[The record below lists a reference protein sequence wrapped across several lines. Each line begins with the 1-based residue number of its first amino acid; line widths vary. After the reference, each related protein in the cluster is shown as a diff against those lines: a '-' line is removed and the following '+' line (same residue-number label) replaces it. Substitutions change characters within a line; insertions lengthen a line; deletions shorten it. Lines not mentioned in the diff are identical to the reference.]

1 MPWPPHD
8 ASKPQPGHATWCNNV
23 QVLAAVLAAALA
35 AALGVLLVLE
45 VLEVQDGKS
54 GVALLTCVTLC
65 CCVRLPC
72 PPHFVDLTVA
82 FLAVA
87 GASIRA
93 RCSAAAA

>member
-1 MPWPPHD
+1 VPWPQHD
-8 ASKPQPGHATWCNNV
+8 ASKPQPGHATWCSNV
-23 QVLAAVLAAALA
+23 QVLAAALA
-35 AALGVLLVLE
+35 AALGVLLVLVVLV

-54 GVALLTCVTLC
+54 GAALLTCVSLC

-72 PPHFVDLTVA
+72 PPHFVDPTVA
-82 FLAVA
+82 CIAVA